1 MNTNEV
7 SVINLDQL
15 VSMSSYDFLTKVINP
30 ARVEAGEKPVRNND
44 FVSRIEGELD
54 GQNVAYEIFVSFGQD
69 VKSYTLNTDQLLLVG
84 MRESKAVR
92 RKVLAYIRQKEQEV
106 LELQAQQLQVAQTKA
121 ICYAPGA
128 IVLDSKLDSK
138 SGATPTEVIKALDL
152 KLTSSKMLTAS
163 VLTGYLKTLCRPNPF
178 YTKRVTEFGTTDID
192 LSTGCPR
199 AVFNKKGET
208 NGYYRLQPQPND
220 KEPTIKIL
228 RKGYDWLKDN
238 WKDIAHDMRTSNI
251 KVVRRLVDSHL
262 NGKATKSQKAA
273 AGKGSD
279 YGF

>member
-1 MNTNEV
+1 MSQQPQQEI

-15 VSMSSYDFLTKVINP
+15 VSMTSVEIAELTGKRHDNVIRDVRKMLEELNGLSFEGVDEETYKDAKGESRTMYRLDRKHTFILVAGYSVQLRAKCYDYIQTLER
-30 ARVEAGEKPVRNND
+30 RV
-44 FVSRIEGELD
+44 L
-54 GQNVAYEIFVSFGQD
+54 Q
-69 VKSYTLNTDQLLLVG
+69 
-84 MRESKAVR
+84 
-92 RKVLAYIRQKEQEV
+92 
-106 LELQAQQLQVAQTKA
+106 LQAQQLQVAQTKA

-152 KLTSSKMLTAS
+152 KLTNSKMLTAS
-163 VLTGYLKTLCRPNPF
+163 VLTGYLKALCRPNPF
-178 YTKRVTEFGTTDID
+178 YTKRVTESGITDID
-192 LSTGCPR
+192 LSTGRPR
-199 AVFNKKGET
+199 AIFNKKGEI
-208 NGYYRLQPQPND
+208 NGYYRLQPQPNG

-262 NGKATKSQKAA
+262 NSKATKSQKVA
-273 AGKGSD
+273 AGKGAD

>member
-1 MNTNEV
+1 
-7 SVINLDQL
+7 
-15 VSMSSYDFLTKVINP
+15 
-30 ARVEAGEKPVRNND
+30 
-44 FVSRIEGELD
+44 
-54 GQNVAYEIFVSFGQD
+54 
-69 VKSYTLNTDQLLLVG
+69 
-84 MRESKAVR
+84 
-92 RKVLAYIRQKEQEV
+92 
-106 LELQAQQLQVAQTKA
+106 
-121 ICYAPGA
+121 
-128 IVLDSKLDSK
+128 
-138 SGATPTEVIKALDL
+138 
-152 KLTSSKMLTAS
+152 
-163 VLTGYLKTLCRPNPF
+163 
-178 YTKRVTEFGTTDID
+178 D
-192 LSTGCPR
+192 LSTGRPR
-199 AVFNKKGET
+199 AIFNKKGET

>member
-1 MNTNEV
+1 
-7 SVINLDQL
+7 
-15 VSMSSYDFLTKVINP
+15 
-30 ARVEAGEKPVRNND
+30 
-44 FVSRIEGELD
+44 
-54 GQNVAYEIFVSFGQD
+54 
-69 VKSYTLNTDQLLLVG
+69 
-84 MRESKAVR
+84 
-92 RKVLAYIRQKEQEV
+92 
-106 LELQAQQLQVAQTKA
+106 
-121 ICYAPGA
+121 
-128 IVLDSKLDSK
+128 
-138 SGATPTEVIKALDL
+138 SGATPTEIIKALDL

-178 YTKRVTEFGTTDID
+178 YTKRITEFGVTPMD
-192 LSTGCPR
+192 LSTGRPQ
-199 AVFNKKGET
+199 AIFNKKGET

-262 NGKATKSQKAA
+262 NGKATKPQKAA
-273 AGKGSD
+273 AGKGAD

>member
-1 MNTNEV
+1 MSQQEI

-15 VSMSSYDFLTKVINP
+15 VSMSSYEFLTKVINP
-30 ARVEAGEKPVRNND
+30 ARVEAGENPIRNND
-44 FVSRIEGELD
+44 FVSRIEDELD
-54 GQNVAYEIFVSFGQD
+54 GQNVAYEIFVSYGKD

-121 ICYAPGA
+121 ISYAPGA

-138 SGATPTEVIKALDL
+138 SGATPTEIIKALDL

-163 VLTGYLKTLCRPNPF
+163 VLTGYLKTPCRPNPF
-178 YTKRVTEFGTTDID
+178 YTKRITEFGVTPMD
-192 LSTGCPR
+192 LSTGRPQ
-199 AVFNKKGET
+199 VIFNKKGET

-238 WKDIAHDMRTSNI
+238 WKDIAHNMRTSDI

-262 NGKATKSQKAA
+262 NCKATKSQKAA
-273 AGKGSD
+273 AGKRSD

>member
-1 MNTNEV
+1 MSSKEI
-7 SVINLDQL
+7 SIINLDQL
-15 VSMSSYDFLTKVINP
+15 VSMTSHDFLTKVINP
-30 ARVEAGEKPVRNND
+30 AREEAGEKPVRNND
-44 FVSRIEGELD
+44 FVSRIEDELE
-54 GQNVAYEIFVSFGQD
+54 GQNVTYEIFVSFGKD

-106 LELQAQQLQVAQTKA
+106 LELQAQKLQVAQTKA
-121 ICYAPGA
+121 ISYAPGA

-152 KLTSSKMLTAS
+152 KLTSSKLLTAS

-178 YTKRVTEFGTTDID
+178 YTKRVTEFGITAID
-192 LSTGCPR
+192 LSTGRPR
-199 AVFNKKGET
+199 AIFNKKGEI